1 MIKDRS
7 DRNSLKETCD
17 HSVRSCQKWS
27 TLVGLGLS
35 IIALVSM
42 HLLSNSDNIQTFW
55 GNVELSGATLRQ
67 HSCANCGRYT
77 KTTQCIR
84 LPQLETAKELVD
96 TDLEK
101 CNVFSDTERPWMSWM
116 FSDKSVFEIPEP
128 QTTSKAPREIPEA
141 LRPEYTLGGR
151 INVTKAYYKQI
162 YAGNKKRLIKWS
174 ERDIEQIIAEIQAG
188 KH

>member
-101 CNVFSDTERPWMSWM
+101 CNVYSETERPWMSWM
-116 FSDKSVFEIPEP
+116 FSDKSVFEISPPE
-128 QTTSKAPREIPEA
+128 TTSEIAPKEIPPE
-141 LRPEYTLGGR
+141 LLPEYTLGER
-151 INVTKAYYKQI
+151 IPVMYTHLKDSSEGENAKVVE
-162 YAGNKKRLIKWS
+162 WS
-174 ERDIEQIIAEIQAG
+174 EE
-188 KH
+188 